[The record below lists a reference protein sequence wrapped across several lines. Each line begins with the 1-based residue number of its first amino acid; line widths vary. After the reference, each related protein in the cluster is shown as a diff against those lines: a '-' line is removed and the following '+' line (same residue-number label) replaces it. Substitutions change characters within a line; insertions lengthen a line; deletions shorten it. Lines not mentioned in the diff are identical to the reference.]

1 MCVRVLAQ
9 RSRKTETQVSGVC
22 VYVRVPVC
30 MSTRE
35 HVCMCICMR
44 VCAFSCA
51 LPLSLLSWD
60 VLKGNTK
67 PDAQKKKL
75 LPAFVRAPT
84 SARPPFCKHTWL
96 FVECC
101 WVWVY
106 GTVWQK
112 KPRLQTCV
120 IRCLHVH
127 SCFTHLSC
135 FTHPGSLG
143 NA

>member
-9 RSRKTETQVSGVC
+9 RSRKNETQVSGVC

-67 PDAQKKKL
+67 PDAQKKKIATRICARTHERTPPL
-75 LPAFVRAPT
+75 LQAHMAVCRV
-84 SARPPFCKHTWL
+84 L
-96 FVECC
+96 MGVG
-101 WVWVY
+101 VWHGVAE
-106 GTVWQK
+106 K
-112 KPRLQTCV
+112 
-120 IRCLHVH
+120 
-127 SCFTHLSC
+127 
-135 FTHPGSLG
+135 
-143 NA
+143 A